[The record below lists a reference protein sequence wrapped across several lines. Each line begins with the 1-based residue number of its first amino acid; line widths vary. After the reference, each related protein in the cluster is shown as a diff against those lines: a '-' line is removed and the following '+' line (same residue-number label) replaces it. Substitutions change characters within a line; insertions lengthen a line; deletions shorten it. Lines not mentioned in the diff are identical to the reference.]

1 MLNLLI
7 ILFTI
12 LTPQEVER
20 RTAIDFN
27 KKLSDILPY
36 IQKYYPEVDST
47 QIAEWEE
54 SKALEYRIIDGEK
67 WYFRRAADNLFRI
80 DPEARALKTSLEG
93 KEKAGRDT
101 VVMNHIRAVLAER
114 DSFKKRNLYTR
125 HKWEFDYKL
134 FFLPTAGLEDG
145 ELIKVWLPLPQT
157 EQKRQADVKVA
168 HANRD
173 VKMNE
178 GTHSTAY
185 IEGRYSTK
193 DTTLFAIKY
202 HFTTYAEYNALP
214 KCFKHKKADANNPEL
229 KQHLQERAPH
239 CLFTDKIKSLADS
252 VVGNEKRP
260 YYQARKLFAAIR
272 ELYPWAGAC
281 EYSTI
286 SNIPEYVIEN
296 RHGDCGQVTLLYIA
310 MCRYLGIPARWQSGF
325 MLHPGYDNLHDWCEI
340 YIEGMGWIPVD
351 PSFGVQS
358 WGETEE
364 ERYFYFGGIDAYRL
378 IVNSDWGAELTPQK
392 QYERSEPV
400 DFQRG
405 ECETDKENLY
415 FDRWRYKFTVTLKK

>member
-27 KKLSDILPY
+27 KQLSDLMPY
-36 IQKYYPEVDST
+36 IQKYYPDVDST
-47 QIAEWEE
+47 QIAKWEE
-54 SKALEYRIIDGEK
+54 SKALEYRIINGKK

-80 DPEARALKTSLEG
+80 DTEARALKTSLEG
-93 KEKAGRDT
+93 KERAGRDT
-101 VVMNHIRAVLAER
+101 VVMNHIRAVLAEHKE
-114 DSFKKRNLYTR
+114 SPKQNLFVR
-125 HKWEFDYKL
+125 QEWEFDYRLYFTPQSKL
-134 FFLPTAGLEDG
+134 KNG

-157 EQKRQADVKVA
+157 GQARQTNISIK
-168 HANRD
+168 HHNRN
-173 VKMNE
+173 VEVNS

-185 IEGRYSTK
+185 MEGNYNAH
-193 DTTLFAIKY
+193 DTTMFNIVYEFA
-202 HFTTYAEYNALP
+202 TCAEYNPLP
-214 KCFKHKKADANNPEL
+214 RCFKHKKADTNNTEL
-229 KQHLQERAPH
+229 KQYLVERAPH
-239 CLFTDKIKSLADS
+239 CLFTYKIKSLADS
-252 VVGNEKRP
+252 IVGKEKRP

-281 EYSTI
+281 EYGI
-286 SNIPEYVIEN
+286 IDNIPEYVIEN

-358 WGETEE
+358 WGETEA

-378 IVNSDWGAELTPQK
+378 IVNSDWGAELEPK
-392 QYERSEPV
+392 KKFERSEPV

-405 ECETDKENLY
+405 ECETENKNLY
-415 FDRWRYKFTVTLKK
+415 FDKWKYKFIVKLKN

>member
-27 KKLSDILPY
+27 KRLSDLMPY
-36 IQKYYPEVDST
+36 IQKYYPEVDSA
-47 QIAEWEE
+47 QIAKWEE
-54 SKALEYRIIDGEK
+54 SKALEYRIINGEK

-93 KEKAGRDT
+93 KERAGRDT
-101 VVMNHIRAVLAER
+101 VVMNHIRAVLAEHKE
-114 DSFKKRNLYTR
+114 SPKQNLFVR
-125 HKWEFDYKL
+125 QEWEFDYRL
-134 FFLPTAGLEDG
+134 YFTPQSRLEDG

-157 EQKRQADVKVA
+157 RQARQTDINIK
-168 HANRD
+168 HRNRSVEVTSD
-173 VKMNE
+173 
-178 GTHSTAY
+178 THSTAY
-185 IEGRYSTK
+185 MEGNYDAH
-193 DTTLFAIKY
+193 DTTMFNIVYEFA
-202 HFTTYAEYNALP
+202 TYAEYNPLP
-214 KCFKHKKADANNPEL
+214 RCFKHKKVDTNNTEL
-229 KQHLQERAPH
+229 KQYLVERAPH
-239 CLFTDKIKSLADS
+239 CLFTDKVKTLADS
-252 VVGNEKRP
+252 IVGKEKRP

-281 EYSTI
+281 EYGI
-286 SNIPEYVIEN
+286 IDNIPEYVIEN

-358 WGETEE
+358 WGKTDA
-364 ERYFYFGGIDAYRL
+364 ERYFYFGGMDAYRL
-378 IVNSDWGAELTPQK
+378 IVNSDWGAELTPKK

-405 ECETDKENLY
+405 ECETEKENLY
-415 FDRWRYKFTVTLKK
+415 FDQWKYKFIVKLKN